1 MLRRFCFMVLLL
13 TGLALAGCGG
23 DPKAEQASSASD
35 VNSLL
40 RQTFSNLDEMRSA
53 QVDLKVRIE
62 PRGAAASE
70 GPVSARL
77 TGPFATQ
84 GPGKLPKFAFNAKL
98 QSGGRTV
105 SGGATYTG
113 EKGYITL
120 QGTPYEVSGLVLR
133 QFVAGYEQALK
144 SRKGGGGLVLGSL
157 GIDFTKW
164 LPDARNE
171 GQAKVGDADTIK
183 ITGSADVDQVIADLD
198 KIAER
203 AQALNLPG
211 ASGKLP
217 QRLTPEQKRAAAA
230 AVKGL
235 DVTVYTGAD
244 DRILRRLVVSAD
256 LKDAGSEVDAAIRFD
271 VTFTKVGEDQ
281 SFPAPA
287 DAKPFSEL
295 LKAVDAAGLGN
306 LGALGGGG
314 AAGGGEAGGGAAPS
328 ANNVDKYAKCI
339 EQADGDSAKAR
350 KCAALLSGG

>member
-1 MLRRFCFMVLLL
+1 MLRRLCFIVLV

-23 DPKAEQASSASD
+23 DTKAERASSASD

-62 PRGAAASE
+62 PRGANASE

-84 GPGKLPKFAFNAKL
+84 GPGTLPRFAFNAQL

-105 SGGATYTG
+105 TGGATYTG
-113 EKGYITL
+113 DKAFVTL

-144 SRKGGGGLVLGSL
+144 SRKGNGGLVLGAL

-171 GQAKVGDADTIK
+171 GEAKVGDADTIK
-183 ITGSADVDQVIADLD
+183 ISGAADVDQVIADLD
-198 KIAER
+198 KIAQR

-211 ASGKLP
+211 ASGRLP

-230 AVKGL
+230 AVKAL
-235 DVTVYTGAD
+235 NVTVYTGAD

-256 LKDAGSEVDAAIRFD
+256 LKDESSDVDAALQFD
-271 VTFTKVGEDQ
+271 LTFTKVGEDQ
-281 SFPAPA
+281 SFPEPSNP
-287 DAKPFSEL
+287 KSFREL
-295 LKAVDAAGLGN
+295 LKALDAAGLMD
-306 LGALGGGG
+306 LDALGGGS
-314 AAGGGEAGGGAAPS
+314 ASAGKAPS
-328 ANNVDKYAKCI
+328 ANNVDKYAQCI
-339 EQADGDSAKAR
+339 EQADGDRAKAR